1 MNLNHTFH
9 LLKNRIQAKL
19 PQTILFGGLAFCT
32 VLNASAGQII
42 RTDFNRERIYFKDYI
57 ANEKWVDVSATSSNA
72 DIKADVSWGKFG
84 TIDVAGT
91 ALPSEALALSI
102 ESSEKAKDWSAAIT
116 SGLLPAKNTETNLG
130 KLTFSFDNWVSSV
143 RPVLVRIESFDSG
156 KKRTGGLE
164 KLVYP
169 ATVNYFLRSAF
180 ELSDMKAFGDGKFN
194 PLDPFVNFSFSIEGA
209 GEGKSELRIDNV
221 MYATPAFYV
230 SPTGKDSNDGR
241 TEKTAFADPQI
252 ALEKANPGDIILLMN
267 GKYAGTKGSVS
278 VASFKHSGFPSA
290 WITLKNYP
298 GHTPTIL
305 AHGKTGVNIAL
316 GNDSTAKESPLLC
329 YLEVRGL
336 HIRGNA
342 NEADKLYPS
351 ELGTSTSNTD
361 VNGINVF
368 GDNGP
373 TRMYHHIRLADNV
386 VEYCGGF
393 GIFTRTVDYLTVEN
407 TIMRYNCWTTSDM
420 VSAGLG
426 VMMYADFDKADNVT
440 KILVRNNQAYGNIC
454 KARPSKFNGDGFLF
468 DANCEDYIFPDFY
481 IGRTLI
487 QNNLVYGNGGGGIQ
501 NWGSHRL
508 DIINNTIYHNGIDI
522 KWGNIGLDFCKDV
535 NLINNIVV
543 ALPDCPLDRWM
554 VGRVDKDTSNIV
566 RINNLYFGGA
576 EPHVTGIGDIVADPM
591 FVNPSL
597 DSKVADFR
605 LKPTSPAYNSGIGA
619 CTGVPI
625 GDIDGNLISGKEIAR
640 GAFGKK

>member
-1 MNLNHTFH
+1 MK
-9 LLKNRIQAKL
+9 LKNPFQSVKKQMCASL
-19 PQTILFGGLAFCT
+19 PKAILLWGMAFVV
-32 VLNASAGQII
+32 VLNVSAVQII
-42 RTDFNRERIYFKDYI
+42 RTDFNRERVYFEDYR
-57 ANEKWVDVSATSSNA
+57 ANEKWVNVSATSSNA
-72 DIKADVSWGKFG
+72 EIKAAVSWGKFG

-91 ALPSEALALSI
+91 ALPSEALVLSI
-102 ESSEKAKDWSAAIT
+102 ESPEKAKDWSAAIT
-116 SGLLPAKNTETNLG
+116 SGLLAAKNTEANLG

-143 RPVLVRIESFDSG
+143 RPVLVRIESFDAN
-156 KKRTGGLE
+156 KVRTGGLE
-164 KLVYP
+164 KFVYP
-169 ATVNYFLRSAF
+169 ATANFFLRSAF
-180 ELSDMKAFGDGKFN
+180 ELSDMKTFGDGKFN
-194 PLDPFVNFSFSIEGA
+194 PQDPFVNFSFSIGDA
-209 GEGKSELRIDNV
+209 GESKSELRVDNV
-221 MYATPAFYV
+221 MYNSPAYYV

-241 TEKTAFADPQI
+241 TEKTAFANPQI
-252 ALEKANPGDIILLMN
+252 ALDKAKPGDVILMMN
-267 GKYAGTKGSVS
+267 GKYTGTKGSGS

-336 HIRGNA
+336 YIRGNA
-342 NEADKLYPS
+342 DEAGKLFPT
-351 ELGTSTSNTD
+351 ELGKSTNNTE
-361 VNGINVF
+361 VNGISVS

-407 TIMRYNCWTTSDM
+407 TIMRNNCWTTSDL

-440 KILVRNNQAYGNIC
+440 KILIRNNQAYGNIC
-454 KARPSKFNGDGFLF
+454 KARTSKFNGDGLLF
-468 DANCEDYIFPDFY
+468 DANCEDYIYPDFY
-481 IGRTLI
+481 LGRTLI

-535 NLINNIVV
+535 RLINNIVV
-543 ALPDCPLDRWM
+543 ALPDCPLDRWFLHQADRK
-554 VGRVDKDTSNIV
+554 VENVT
-566 RINNLYFGGA
+566 RINNLYYGGA
-576 EPHVTGIGDIVADPM
+576 MPNIPGTGDIVADPM

-597 DSKVADFR
+597 DPSVADFR
-605 LKPTSPAYNSGIGA
+605 LKPGSPAINSGVQNF
-619 CTGVPI
+619 TDMSSV
-625 GDIDGNLISGKEIAR
+625 DLDGKTRPEKGMNR
-640 GAFGKK
+640 GSY